1 MPINLAH
8 VVDHSNVLA
17 SKLTTILETVKG
29 IASEADHDGIQF
41 IATAIQHN
49 LRNLQAKASEWNRY
63 KYKFKQTIKN
73 QHYTEKQKTKGVKN
87 IQERK
92 KNY

>member
-1 MPINLAH
+1 MEQVSKISNSVDDLICSLYVPINLAH

-49 LRNLQAKASEWNRY
+49 LRNLQAKASE
-63 KYKFKQTIKN
+63 
-73 QHYTEKQKTKGVKN
+73 
-87 IQERK
+87 
-92 KNY
+92 

>member
-1 MPINLAH
+1 MAQVI
-8 VVDHSNVLA
+8 DHSNVLA

-49 LRNLQAKASEWNRY
+49 LQNLQTKASEWYRY
-63 KYKFKQTIKN
+63 KYKFQLEIKKSTIYWKRA
-73 QHYTEKQKTKGVKN
+73 KVIN
-87 IQERK
+87 IQERGK
-92 KNY
+92 FDQYWILT